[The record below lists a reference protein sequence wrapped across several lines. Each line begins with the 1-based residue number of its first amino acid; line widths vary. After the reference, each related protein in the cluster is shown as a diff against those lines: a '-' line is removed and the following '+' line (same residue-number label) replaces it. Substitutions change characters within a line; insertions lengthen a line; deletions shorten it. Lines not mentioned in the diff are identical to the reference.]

1 MSKIVMANIRMPILV
16 KDGTL
21 EPLSEYIKIQIESC
35 DKLPQKNTDT
45 DGSIMEKINR
55 ILAEQ
60 EDEIQAKKQ
69 NEPNL
74 FITKDELLENR
85 HKKPRKNLSFKNT
98 SKTMSKYTMKNYQRI
113 NSNTL
118 DVDHSQLQEA
128 EEP

>member
-60 EDEIQAKKQ
+60 EDEIQTKK
-69 NEPNL
+69 PNL

-118 DVDHSQLQEA
+118 GVDLSLLSEA
-128 EEP
+128 LESS